1 MPSTAIQAL
10 QNCDRSYYPYVHK
23 LLKLFAVTP
32 TTSCEPERVFSQM
45 KHIKSVLR
53 STMTQERM
61 DDLMLLKI
69 HPDIPVNIDNVVQA
83 VISLPAE

>member
-1 MPSTAIQAL
+1 
-10 QNCDRSYYPYVHK
+10 
-23 LLKLFAVTP
+23 
-32 TTSCEPERVFSQM
+32 
-45 KHIKSVLR
+45 
-53 STMTQERM
+53 MTQERM